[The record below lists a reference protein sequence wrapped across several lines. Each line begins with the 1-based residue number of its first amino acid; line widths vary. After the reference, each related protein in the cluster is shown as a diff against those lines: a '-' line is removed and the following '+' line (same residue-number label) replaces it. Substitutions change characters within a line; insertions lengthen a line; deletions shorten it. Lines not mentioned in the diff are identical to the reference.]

1 MVTEKI
7 FDETFSKVKPSPV
20 QGKDEHVSFTNEDFF
35 SSDFSHNRTA
45 FLVGSSHIQNLDIR
59 KINNLIQS
67 DDLVT
72 VYNFERGGDTP
83 EKRLKELDQI
93 IANKPEI
100 IFYGISYRDFSF
112 PYVNKDVILPDP
124 QFFILDS
131 IYPNFY
137 DIVPSNPQLITK
149 TVLTKIIRN
158 PEEPHFEMSE
168 DNKKRKLATDDELR
182 KSKVENTLWNN
193 VATPYKN
200 IDALHQIIEQL
211 HDHEIKIIIF
221 TTPLHKYYLDSLSD
235 NQKKNFSTL
244 LNDLEKQYGLN
255 IYHFEEK
262 YTELNMWDDIS
273 HISPNENVTAF
284 NNDIAEMIMMETR
297 K

>member
-1 MVTEKI
+1 MK
-7 FDETFSKVKPSPV
+7 
-20 QGKDEHVSFTNEDFF
+20 G
-35 SSDFSHNRTA
+35 
-45 FLVGSSHIQNLDIR
+45 
-59 KINNLIQS
+59 
-67 DDLVT
+67 
-72 VYNFERGGDTP
+72 GGDTP

-149 TVLTKIIRN
+149 TVINKIIRN

-182 KSKVENTLWNN
+182 KSKVENILWNN

-211 HDHEIKIIIF
+211 HDHEIKIVIF

-235 NQKKNFSTL
+235 NQKKNFSIL
-244 LNDLEKQYGLN
+244 LNDLEKKYGLN

-262 YTELNMWDDIS
+262 YAELNMWDDLS
-273 HISPNENVTAF
+273 HISPNENVTAW